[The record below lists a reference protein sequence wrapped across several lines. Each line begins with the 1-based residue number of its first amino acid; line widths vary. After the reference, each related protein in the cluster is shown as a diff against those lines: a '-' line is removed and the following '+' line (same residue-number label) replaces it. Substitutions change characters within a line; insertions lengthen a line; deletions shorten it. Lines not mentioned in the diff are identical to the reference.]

1 MARREREG
9 LVRGCINDAQ
19 GFVLVPQLVLEEGG
33 GFCSKEILPQILITG
48 NASPFSHLSKRKHP
62 KEAL

>member
-1 MARREREG
+1 M
-9 LVRGCINDAQ
+9 
-19 GFVLVPQLVLEEGG
+19 LEEGG